1 MKLQLEKISEII
13 NFKSPK
19 DANELKSF
27 LGVIGFLRKFINERA
42 ILTAPLYGL
51 LKKNKRF
58 MWDDLCEINFRNLKQ
73 KVAEVDTLL
82 LPNFLKPFIVFCDAS
97 DKTKAFNL
105 AQEENKQLRQV
116 FLMVAGH
123 YLILIG
129 GITQMIKGCCQFVTQ
144 ISVVIFINME
154 ITLLLIQIT
163 SLYHISNI

>member
-19 DANELKSF
+19 NANELKSF

-82 LPNFLKPFIVFCDAS
+82 LSNFLKPFIVFCDAS

-105 AQEENKQLRQV
+105 AQEENKQLRRV
-116 FLMVAGH
+116 FFN
-123 YLILIG
+123 G
-129 GITQMIKGCCQFVTQ
+129 GRPLSDSDRRYYPNDKELL
-144 ISVVIFINME
+144 SVCYANKRCYI
-154 ITLLLIQIT
+154 
-163 SLYHISNI
+163 Y